1 MSVVWGPNKKDS
13 RTDSKNLITLNKMT
27 SNTNCNKFRSLD
39 VDKYSEDIYKE
50 DQDVTESDQYIEN
63 CNIGIDNQSEIEALL
78 SAGNA
83 AEALNHV
90 LGKTA
95 LGIKD
100 PESREA
106 NQAAAVK
113 VLLAIKTSQIEG
125 AVAELDNE
133 YRDILMKIIYRGF
146 ENPSEGSSGH
156 LLMWHEKVF
165 AVSGV
170 GSIVRVLTDKKTV

>member
-1 MSVVWGPNKKDS
+1 VSVVWGPNKKDLI
-13 RTDSKNLITLNKMT
+13 RTDSKNLKTLYKMT
-27 SNTNCNKFRSLD
+27 SNTSCNKFRSLD

-63 CNIGIDNQSEIEALL
+63 CNIDNQSEIEALL